1 MGMLGSYSRE
11 MWIFAVVAGSFDL
24 KKGGQYIVF
33 GICNWNFMC
42 LNISCSHDIRSYCAV
57 KYDLMEK
64 GKDASTWLV
73 QAIVRNYYIF
83 TGFLLVWEE
92 NW

>member
-1 MGMLGSYSRE
+1 M
-11 MWIFAVVAGSFDL
+11 F
-24 KKGGQYIVF
+24 
-33 GICNWNFMC
+33 

-83 TGFLLVWEE
+83 TGFLLV
-92 NW
+92 